1 MADELTRGQKVMIY
15 ITKMQDYV
23 DSNKDKTPEEI
34 KDYCMNKY
42 GQFHKRYPAIFEKC
56 LTKISNEDMLR
67 LKDML
72 VRADMIDQKKST
84 EYDESVKIGKILA
97 KEYVDP
103 LVKNLDKK

>member
-1 MADELTRGQKVMIY
+1 MIY
-15 ITKMQDYV
+15 ITKMQEYV
-23 DSNKDKTPEEI
+23 DSNKNKTSGEI
-34 KDYCMNKY
+34 NEYCMNKY
-42 GQFHKRYPAIFEKC
+42 GQFHKRYPAIFDKC
-56 LTKISNEDMLR
+56 LTKISNEDMQR

-72 VRADMIDQKKST
+72 VRIDMIDQKKTT